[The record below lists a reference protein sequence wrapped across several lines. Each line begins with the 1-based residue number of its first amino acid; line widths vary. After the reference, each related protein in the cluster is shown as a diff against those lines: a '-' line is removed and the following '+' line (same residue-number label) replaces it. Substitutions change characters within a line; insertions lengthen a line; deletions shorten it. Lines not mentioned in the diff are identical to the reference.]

1 MLPVRPIG
9 KTEKYYHEK
18 LESQGAMLFSLI
30 DPDKIYLERAV
41 ALAKESYEN
50 GADVILLG
58 GSIGAQGSQLD
69 ETTRMIKEEV
79 SIPVVLYPGNVS
91 GLTQYADAVYFMHML
106 NSRDVYWIST
116 ALIQAAPVVHK
127 MKIEAIATTYL
138 IIEPG
143 RAVGWI
149 GNANLIPRD
158 RPDLA
163 AACALAAKYSGS
175 HVVITDSGSGA
186 EIDNPPY
193 DLIKGVAAACNREM
207 FYFYGGGVR
216 TPQAG
221 AQVIAS
227 GADGIQVGNAF
238 EDAKIGDKIKKF
250 AEAIRKEGKKR
261 V

>member
-1 MLPVRPIG
+1 MLPVRPLG

-18 LESQGAMLFSLI
+18 IECQGAMLFSLI

-41 ALAKESYEN
+41 ALAKASYEN
-50 GADVILLG
+50 GADAILLG
-58 GSIGAQGSQLD
+58 GSIGAQGAQLD

-106 NSRDVYWIST
+106 NSRDVYWMST
-116 ALIQAAPVVHK
+116 ALIQAAPVVQK

-149 GNANLIPRD
+149 GNANLVPRD

-175 HVVITDSGSGA
+175 HVIITDSGSGA
-186 EIDNPPY
+186 QIENPPF
-193 DLIKGVAAACNREM
+193 DLIKGIAAACNREM
-207 FYFYGGGVR
+207 FYFYGGGIR
-216 TPQAG
+216 KPQAG

-227 GADGIQVGNAF
+227 GADGIQVGNVF
-238 EDAKIGDKIKKF
+238 EGGKAGDKIRKF

-261 V
+261 I

>member
-1 MLPVRPIG
+1 MLPVRQIG

-30 DPDKIYLERAV
+30 DPDKIYLEHAV
-41 ALAKESYEN
+41 ALAKESYEG

-79 SIPVVLYPGNVS
+79 SIPVVLYPGNIS

-116 ALIQAAPVVHK
+116 ALIQAAPVVNK
-127 MKIEAIATTYL
+127 IKIEAIPTTYL

-175 HVVITDSGSGA
+175 HVVISDSGSGA
-186 EIDNPPY
+186 DIESPPY
-193 DLIKGVAAACNREM
+193 DLIKGIAAACNREL
-207 FYFYGGGVR
+207 FYFYAGGVR
-216 TPQAG
+216 TQEACG
-221 AQVIAS
+221 RVIAS
-227 GADGIQVGNAF
+227 GADGVHVGNAF
-238 EDAKIGDKIKKF
+238 EDGRAAAKIRKF
-250 AEAIRKEGKKR
+250 AEAVRREGKKR